1 MTDPE
6 VGVEA
11 PVHREPEGHPHPGA
25 EHGHLLPGVLPSALV
40 RPTTGR
46 DAGRDDIGEIP
57 RHRHDLGREGTARGG
72 PVS

>member
-6 VGVEA
+6 AGVGA
-11 PVHREPEGHPHPGA
+11 PAHHEPEGHPRLRA

-40 RPTTGR
+40 RPTTGW
-46 DAGRDDIGEIP
+46 DAGRDEIGEIP
-57 RHRHDLGREGTARGG
+57 RQRHDLGREGTARGG